1 MDQAS
6 PQCIDDD
13 SSFVAHQTDERLPA
27 IVVHVAVMPGAT
39 LSWRIHANS
48 TLAVRGARVWLT
60 RVHSPYDYWL
70 TPGAEIRLQRGER
83 VWLSTDG
90 REPAHVSLTS
100 TLPVRRGLSGRWFGW
115 LGWLTGL
122 RTGGVSTPR

>member
-13 SSFVAHQTDERLPA
+13 SSFVAYQAEQTEERLPT

-48 TLAVRGARVWLT
+48 TLTVRGARLWLT
-60 RVHSPYDYWL
+60 RISSPYDHWL

-90 REPAHVSLTS
+90 DEPARVSLTS
-100 TLPVRRGLSGRWFGW
+100 PLPARRGLSGRWFGW
-115 LGWLTGL
+115 LADW
-122 RTGGVSTPR
+122 RMAGVSTPR